1 MANFIQK
8 EIKAFDT
15 FDENRKRLIVTNI
28 VYSMVFPFIVIF
40 STAFVNRATGDQ
52 VMAIIN
58 GFGFSVGLILGNYTN
73 GILLRKNIGIR
84 YIYSTAML
92 MSILATFLMMLAGAL
107 IIIFGGTV
115 LSFTIHNQNIIF
127 SVMKI
132 SFMGVIIMKASQ
144 LIAEPLIIMSY
155 SVTKLSNMKEVTKIE
170 KRDSYTYVFDN
181 EITMNLGKTIGGMLF
196 IAINFWIS
204 PLGALQLI
212 FIILGS
218 LQIITSILVNKLTAL
233 RVKSNPVKE

>member
-1 MANFIQK
+1 
-8 EIKAFDT
+8 
-15 FDENRKRLIVTNI
+15 
-28 VYSMVFPFIVIF
+28 
-40 STAFVNRATGDQ
+40 
-52 VMAIIN
+52 
-58 GFGFSVGLILGNYTN
+58 
-73 GILLRKNIGIR
+73 
-84 YIYSTAML
+84 ML